1 MEKQLKRIIRA
12 RRSVVTNYL
21 WIQLSMTEQRGANE
35 KSVGGGRWQAEAI
48 ARRGWAQTQAVA
60 GS

>member
-21 WIQLSMTEQRGANE
+21 WIQLSMTEQRAQMKRAE
-35 KSVGGGRWQAEAI
+35 RGRLAEAI
-48 ARRGWAQTQAVA
+48 TRRGWAQTQAVA